1 MKLLDSLAISSG
13 NLIRLKLRTALTIA
27 GVVIAIGTFVSM
39 LSFGAGNQQ
48 YIEEQFEKLGL
59 FNMIQV
65 YPQEPSAARDSIP
78 PRPLDRAAMEE
89 LGKIPGVRLAYP
101 YDAFNGTATFGDSTF
116 ETRAQAI
123 SLQALQTRFFS
134 GLRAGH
140 LLTSDSTK
148 EVVVTDHFIR
158 EAGMTVPDSAIGKPV
173 VILVKM
179 LTVDSG
185 IAKILPPDR
194 AYIQKRFSEINF
206 DSVRQRSYVERI
218 LRTELNSAMSKFLNG
233 YLQCPNI
240 LTETLTVVGV
250 LNAGGPQQRNMA
262 PLIVG
267 DRVGRRLSAG
277 VLDGDPSEMMGA
289 LTTGK
294 LFLEEND
301 GSGKT
306 FSHITLDL
314 DPKVMIAP
322 IVDSVKALGF
332 KPFSFATQFEEIKK
346 FFFYFDMAL
355 AVVGLIA
362 LVTASLGIINT
373 MVMSVLER
381 RREIGVLKSLGADD
395 RDIRYLFLTESA
407 VIGLA
412 GSLFGILL
420 GWVITLVASKVARIF
435 MEREGIP
442 EVQLF
447 ALPLWL
453 IGAALGL
460 GLIVS
465 LLAGYY
471 PASRAAR
478 IDPVEA
484 LRNE

>member
-1 MKLLDSLAISSG
+1 MKLLDSLSISGG
-13 NLIRLKLRTALTIA
+13 NLVRLKLRTALTIS

-39 LSFGAGNQQ
+39 LSFGAGNQK

-59 FNMIQV
+59 FNTVQV
-65 YPQEPSAARDSIP
+65 YPQDASVEKDSLP

-101 YDAFNGTATFGDSTF
+101 YDAFSGTATFGDSTF
-116 ETRAQAI
+116 ETRAQSI

-158 EAGMTVPDSAIGKPV
+158 EAGMTVPDSAIGKQV

-179 LTVDSG
+179 LCVDSG

-218 LRTELNSAMSKFLNG
+218 LRTELNTAMSKFLNG

-250 LNAGGPQQRNMA
+250 INAGGPQQRNMA
-262 PLIVG
+262 PLIVS
-267 DRVGRRLSAG
+267 DQVGRRLSAG
-277 VLDGDPSEMMGA
+277 VIGGDPTEMMGA
-289 LTTGK
+289 LTSGK
-294 LFLEEND
+294 LFLEDND
-301 GSGKT
+301 GSGKN
-306 FSHITLDL
+306 FPHITLDL
-314 DPKVMIAP
+314 DPKVIIAP

-332 KPFSFATQFEEIKK
+332 KPFSFASQFEEIKK
-346 FFFYFDMAL
+346 FFFYFDLAL
-355 AVVGLIA
+355 AVVGIIA

-395 RDIRYLFLTESA
+395 KDIRYLFLTESA

-412 GSLFGILL
+412 GSIFGILL
-420 GWVITLVASKVARIF
+420 GWVITMIASKVAQIF

-442 EVQLF
+442 QVELF

-453 IGAALGL
+453 IGAAIAH

>member
-1 MKLLDSLAISSG
+1 M
-13 NLIRLKLRTALTIA
+13 
-27 GVVIAIGTFVSM
+27 VSD
-39 LSFGAGNQQ
+39 Q
-48 YIEEQFEKLGL
+48 
-59 FNMIQV
+59 
-65 YPQEPSAARDSIP
+65 
-78 PRPLDRAAMEE
+78 
-89 LGKIPGVRLAYP
+89 
-101 YDAFNGTATFGDSTF
+101 
-116 ETRAQAI
+116 
-123 SLQALQTRFFS
+123 
-134 GLRAGH
+134 
-140 LLTSDSTK
+140 
-148 EVVVTDHFIR
+148 
-158 EAGMTVPDSAIGKPV
+158 
-173 VILVKM
+173 
-179 LTVDSG
+179 
-185 IAKILPPDR
+185 
-194 AYIQKRFSEINF
+194 
-206 DSVRQRSYVERI
+206 
-218 LRTELNSAMSKFLNG
+218 
-233 YLQCPNI
+233 
-240 LTETLTVVGV
+240 
-250 LNAGGPQQRNMA
+250 
-262 PLIVG
+262 
-267 DRVGRRLSAG
+267 VGRRLSSG
-277 VLDGDPSEMMGA
+277 GIGGDPTEMLGA
-289 LTTGK
+289 LTSGR
-294 LFLEEND
+294 LFVDEND
-301 GSGKT
+301 NNGKT
-306 FSHITLDL
+306 FPHITLDL
-314 DPKVMIAP
+314 DPKVLATP
-322 IVDSVKALGF
+322 IVDSVTALGF